1 MKKYRILFH
10 IDLNAFFASCEEAE
24 DPGLKNR
31 PIGIGGGDRGILTTA
46 NYEARKFGV
55 KSAMPVMEAKKRCP
69 RLKVLPV
76 NFTLYE
82 KYSRLFFDYL
92 SGYTKQM
99 EPASIDEAYLDM
111 TEATKGKHPLDVA
124 KKIQSDLLKRYKLP
138 VSIGI
143 GPNRFL
149 AKMAS
154 DMKKPLGITVLRKRD
169 VKKKLWPLPIEDLH
183 GIGKKTVPKI
193 KLLGI
198 ETIGDFARFKDKQKI
213 AAFLGNQTE
222 SFLAK
227 AHGEGSAVVDPSRQ
241 ESHQSVGN
249 SKTFEGFLHEYQE
262 MVQALRRLCSN
273 VSSRLKDKD
282 LAAKTIA
289 VQVRFN
295 DFENRSKHFTFPYHT
310 NDFYKMFTEV
320 ERLFDD
326 LYKEKPVHLLGVSTS
341 NVEKTKTLFKQL
353 SIFEVKEKKPSDD
366 NVDKVLKSINAHYD
380 KPLLKKGVD
389 DPTTDK

>member
-24 DPGLKNR
+24 DPSLKNR

-46 NYEARKFGV
+46 NYEARKYGV
-55 KSAMPVMEAKKRCP
+55 TSAMPVSEAKKRCP

-82 KYSRLFFDYL
+82 KYSRYFFDYL
-92 SGYTKQM
+92 STYTKQM

-111 TEATKGKHPLDVA
+111 SDAVEGRHPLKVA
-124 KKIQSDLLKRYKLP
+124 EKIQSDLLKTYKLP

-143 GPNRFL
+143 APNRFL

-183 GIGKKTVPKI
+183 GIGKKTVPNL

-198 ETIGDFARFKDKQKI
+198 ETIGDFARFKDKRKLE
-213 AAFLGNQTE
+213 AFLGNQTE
-222 SFLAK
+222 GFLQK
-227 AHGEGSAVVDPSRQ
+227 AHGESSAVIDPSRQ
-241 ESHQSVGN
+241 ESHQSIGN

-262 MVQALRRLCSN
+262 MVQALKRLCSR

-282 LAAKTIA
+282 LAAKTLA

-295 DFENRSKHFTFPYHT
+295 DFESRSKHFTFPYHT
-310 NDFYKMFTEV
+310 NDFYKMFAEV

-326 LYKEKPVHLLGVSTS
+326 LYKEKPVHLLGVNAS
-341 NVEKTKTLFKQL
+341 NVEKTETLFKQL
-353 SIFEVKEKKPSDD
+353 SIFEVKDEKPSDE
-366 NVDKVLKSINAHYD
+366 NLEKVLESINANYD
-380 KPLLKKGVD
+380 KPLLKKGTGD
-389 DPTTDK
+389 SSEWK